1 MRKLPLR
8 LLSISITALTIS
20 CTGTIERI
28 KENGIVNVATVP
40 HGGPLIYQ
48 KEMELVGPDAKLAER
63 IVDRISKVEIG
74 SEQPAQLRLRWISK
88 SYGSW
93 IAALKNREADLAVG
107 ALGIR
112 EEAQQYVQFSDPY
125 YTSELVSVVNPTY
138 RPEFRGRKDL
148 KGATIGVRDSTAVRD
163 FVEKQFLES
172 TAAPFKTLDDALL
185 ALRRGEVDLVIEDR
199 NMAAYSLDTVPGFRH
214 LEIFPEVV
222 GKIDCGVA
230 MRKRDDDLRQLVNEV
245 IIEAKEENKITQW
258 ISEHISSDKLA
269 EIEGRRTSRL
279 ENQYKPRK
287 VSIRVSKAANFD
299 FDIYRLA
306 NLRFNLTDKKTGKY
320 HRSSP
325 ISFQRRVAVSQ
336 AAVPPGHYVLSL
348 SQYRLQVPVV
358 IEPQDSSK
366 IAVNLRLRRG
376 GVDVEVR

>member
-8 LLSISITALTIS
+8 LLSISVTALAIS

-112 EEAQQYVQFSDPY
+112 EEARQYVQFSDPY
-125 YTSELVSVVNPTY
+125 YTSELVMVINPTY
-138 RPEFRGRKDL
+138 RREFRGRKDL
-148 KGATIGVRDSTAVRD
+148 KGATIGVRESTAVRNL
-163 FVEKQFLES
+163 VEKQFLES

-185 ALRRGEVDLVIEDR
+185 ALRRGEVDVVIEDR

-245 IIEAKEENKITQW
+245 IIEAKAEDKITQW
-258 ISEHISSDKLA
+258 ISEHISFDKLA
-269 EIEGRRTSRL
+269 KIEGRRASRL
-279 ENQYKPRK
+279 ENRDKPRK

-306 NLRFNLTDKKTGKY
+306 NLRFTLTDKKTGKSY
-320 HRSSP
+320 PSSP

-336 AAVPPGHYVLSL
+336 AAVPPGDYVLLL
-348 SQYRLQVPVV
+348 SKYGLQVPIV
-358 IEPQDSSK
+358 IESQDSSK

-376 GVDVEVR
+376 GVDVEMR